1 MAFISSLGFFLIT
14 IGILVTVHELG
25 HFLVAKK
32 LNVKVLRFSI
42 GFGKI
47 LKSFKYGETQYTLCV
62 LPLGGFVKML
72 DENETLVEAS
82 EKHRAFNQQSV
93 YKRIMIVAAGPIAN
107 FLLAIILYTV
117 VFVIGVNGVKPIVG
131 TLESPSIAQQS
142 GIKIGD
148 QLLSI
153 NGVLTPT
160 ISEFSINFIQSLDE
174 NHLYVDVISGASNLK
189 KLEFNL
195 SGDFLSNPEQGVDR
209 YLGFKFAM
217 PKLEAIIDQVVPNS
231 PASIAGL
238 QTNDKILSANHV
250 YINSWYDFV
259 NVIQNSSN
267 KEINLQI
274 KRNGNILNTILTPKI
289 ENGLAKAGVR
299 VLVPTGYLNK
309 WLVLVKKNTFDAFI
323 AANEKVYQLTLLN
336 LKMIKKMIMGDTSL
350 NQISGPISIANYAG
364 KSAQV
369 GFTSFLSFLAL
380 ISIGLGLLNLLP
392 IPLLDGGHLFFY
404 LIELIK
410 GSAISQ
416 SFQQVL
422 TKFGL
427 FIVISLTVVALYND
441 LSRLL

>member
-107 FLLAIILYTV
+107 FLLAVILYTV

>member
-142 GIKIGD
+142 GIKTGD